1 VDILRH
7 VPLGIYLESPYT
19 WIHRLDPRLKLGWLL
34 SILLSPILA
43 TNIWRILVV
52 VGLILLTLL
61 SQIPFRVWSRQL
73 ALVLFFGGITFVL
86 TSATPDGLGIASQVQ
101 RQEAAVVG
109 YGLSGSQDPYFQ
121 SLQHSWIPS
130 PPPTEYRYELGSTPK
145 NWIIGPF
152 IVTRRSFSLAVRV
165 STLIFTLLYSTNLF
179 LLTTPPEE
187 IAEALE
193 RLLRPLK
200 SLKVPVSEIILT
212 LTLALR
218 FLPLV
223 LEEVQNLLQAV
234 RTRDIRWQTLKLRGA
249 IHTGLALVERLLE
262 NILLRAE
269 QTAIAMQAR
278 GYAGPHQSVRWHVFR
293 FGIVDWI
300 LLGSLLGF
308 WGVRLWLF
316 SA

>member
-1 VDILRH
+1 MDILRQ

-19 WIHRLDPRLKLGWLL
+19 WLHRLDPRLKLIWLL

-52 VGLILLTLL
+52 VGLILLSLL
-61 SQIPFRVWSRQL
+61 SQLPFRVWSRQF
-73 ALVLFFGGITFVL
+73 ALVLFFGGMTFFL
-86 TSATPDGLGIASQVQ
+86 TSATPDGLGISPQVQ
-101 RQEAAVVG
+101 RQDAEVVG
-109 YGLSGSQDPYFQ
+109 YALTGSQEPLLPDS
-121 SLQHSWIPS
+121 SL
-130 PPPTEYRYELGSTPK
+130 PPPTQYRYQLGSTPK
-145 NWIIGPF
+145 DWIIGPF
-152 IVTRRSFSLAVRV
+152 VVTRRSFSLAVRV

-200 SLKVPVSEIILT
+200 TLKVPVSEIILT

-234 RTRDIRWQTLKLRGA
+234 RTRDIRWQALKLRGS